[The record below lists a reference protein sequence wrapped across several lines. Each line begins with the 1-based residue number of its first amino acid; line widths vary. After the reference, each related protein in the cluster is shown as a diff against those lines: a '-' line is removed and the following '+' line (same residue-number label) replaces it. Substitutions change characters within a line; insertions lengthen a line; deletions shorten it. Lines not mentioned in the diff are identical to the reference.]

1 MLQTSMPLIPCI
13 EKFCFDK
20 SSFVESSCEILC
32 LKLLCLKP
40 PWPAAGVSCELTG
53 QLSSSQC
60 FPPGLSET
68 LCASHP
74 AGFTH
79 LPPTLLLTRC
89 CQKEAK
95 YEEGG
100 GRFGRKRNKSL
111 RHDRRIISD
120 EHQQRCREIRT
131 QKCRSLHCDKNPLR
145 IVENMSFQVLL
156 PAKFNE
162 FCLVLGV
169 KEMCCLEPEK
179 KILEKAFR
187 KKALK
192 CHPDKVSLTL
202 LSSNQTSNLVSGR
215 WSHWV

>member
-1 MLQTSMPLIPCI
+1 M
-13 EKFCFDK
+13 
-20 SSFVESSCEILC
+20 
-32 LKLLCLKP
+32 
-40 PWPAAGVSCELTG
+40 
-53 QLSSSQC
+53 
-60 FPPGLSET
+60 
-68 LCASHP
+68 
-74 AGFTH
+74 
-79 LPPTLLLTRC
+79 
-89 CQKEAK
+89 
-95 YEEGG
+95 
-100 GRFGRKRNKSL
+100 GRKGLEEKRSKSL

-202 LSSNQTSNLVSGR
+202 LSSNQISNLVSGR
-215 WSHWV
+215 RSH